1 MKHIY
6 ILFITIL
13 TFGLSYGQEVMV
25 NGGFESWDDASTPTG
40 YSKAENTAQESAEV
54 YSGTY
59 SAKHTGG
66 TKDIAQTVAI
76 ESGMTYTISL
86 WYKVEAGTG
95 DGTDARI
102 WSNWKAGGSNL
113 TDDAASLKGPNNSYL
128 DNNNNAWTNYSVTLT
143 APATADALYF
153 EVRTYSGAVVYWDDF
168 SVVKQAVANP
178 SIAIDSPA
186 DGDFIAG
193 TDVNVTLAVQN
204 FNVDAVGSGDGHIHY
219 SVDGGAT
226 VMKYDTNPIS
236 LTNLSYGEHTLT
248 AELVDGNHTSLDPVV
263 STSVTFTTYKEQTLP
278 FVEEFDYQDGEL
290 SSKDNWTVF
299 SGNGYDIDVNSG
311 KALVKHVSGQSGK
324 DLFVS
329 IPSVNG
335 TLYYSFDVAVVD
347 PGTGPIAGG
356 DYEYFA
362 MLKDDEF
369 GYRARVDVVAPTAAG
384 DYTLGLST
392 KNSSADLNWTSDLT
406 YGLTYRVTVMYDQ
419 DSNIAKLWVDATAES
434 DTSIIGTDEADPGT
448 SITQFALRQSTSS
461 VNETIIIDNLK
472 IGETFDSTTL
482 SNDFDNS
489 GSNFRVYPNP
499 AFGNVVNIIS
509 NDFDV
514 FEVDIYSLSGKLMI
528 SNAVSNGQINI
539 SNLKSGVYLI
549 NIKSSYGNQNKK
561 LIVN

>member
-6 ILFITIL
+6 ILIITIL
-13 TFGLSYGQEVMV
+13 SFGLSNGQEVMV

-40 YSKAENTAQESAEV
+40 YSKAENAAQESTEV

-66 TKDIAQTVAI
+66 TKDIAQSVPI
-76 ESGMTYTISL
+76 DGGQTYTISL

-95 DGTDARI
+95 DGTDARL
-102 WSNWKAGGSNL
+102 WSYWRGSGANIN
-113 TDDAASLKGPNNSYL
+113 DDSASLRGPNGQYF

-143 APATADALYF
+143 APASADELNF
-153 EVRTYSGAVVYWDDF
+153 EVRTYKGAVVYWDDL
-168 SVVKQAVANP
+168 SVVKEAVANP
-178 SIAIDSPA
+178 SIAISSPSDDA
-186 DGDFIAG
+186 FIAG
-193 TDVNVTLAVQN
+193 TDVDIALSVQN

-219 SVDGGAT
+219 SLDGGAA

-248 AELVDGNHTSLDPVV
+248 AELVDGNHASLDPTV
-263 STSVTFTTYKEQTLP
+263 SASVTFTTYKQQTLP
-278 FVEEFDYQDGEL
+278 FVEEFDYPDGEL
-290 SSKDNWTVF
+290 SSADNWAVF
-299 SGNGYDIDVNSG
+299 SGSGYDIGVVSG
-311 KALVKHVSGQSGK
+311 KAEVKHVSGQSGK

-335 TLYYSFDVAVVD
+335 ALYYSFDVSVVD

-362 MLKDDEF
+362 ILKDDEF
-369 GYRARVDVVAPTAAG
+369 NYRARVDVVAPNATG
-384 DYTLGLST
+384 DFTLGLST
-392 KNSSADLNWTSDLT
+392 KNSTADLNWPSDLT
-406 YGLTYRVTVMYDQ
+406 YGQSYRVTVMYDQ
-419 DSNIAKLWVDATAES
+419 DSNISKLWVDATSES

-461 VNETIIIDNLK
+461 VNETIHIDNLK

-489 GSNFRVYPNP
+489 ESNFRVYPNP
-499 AFGNVVNIIS
+499 AFGNVVNIVS
-509 NDFDV
+509 KNNDV
-514 FEVDIYSLSGKLMI
+514 FEVDVFNLSGKLI
-528 SNAVSNGQINI
+528 TSNKDVYGQINI

-549 NIKSSYGNQNKK
+549 NIKSSYGNINKK

>member
-6 ILFITIL
+6 FLIITIL
-13 TFGLSYGQEVMV
+13 SFGLSNGQEVMV

-40 YSKAENTAQESAEV
+40 YSKAENTAQESTEV

-66 TKDIAQTVAI
+66 TKDIAQTVQI
-76 ESGMTYTISL
+76 ESGETYTISL
-86 WYKVEAGTG
+86 WYKFETAGN
-95 DGTDARI
+95 ARL
-102 WSNWKAGGSNL
+102 WSYWRSNGANIN
-113 TDDAASLKGPNNSYL
+113 DDAAALRPSSYL
-128 DNNNNAWTNYSVTLT
+128 DTSVTTWSEYSVTLT
-143 APATADALYF
+143 APATADQLYF

-178 SIAIDSPA
+178 SIAISSPSDDA
-186 DGDFIAG
+186 FVAG
-193 TDVNVTLAVQN
+193 TDVDIALSVQN

-219 SVDGGAT
+219 SLDGGAA

-248 AELVDGNHTSLDPVV
+248 AELVDGNHASLDPAV
-263 STSVTFTTYKEQTLP
+263 STSVTFTTYKQQTLP
-278 FVEEFDYQDGEL
+278 FVEEFAYPDGDL
-290 SSKDNWTVF
+290 SSNDNWTVF
-299 SGNGYDIDVNSG
+299 SGTGYDIGVVSG
-311 KALVKHVSGQSGK
+311 KAEVKHAAGSGK

-335 TLYYSFDVAVVD
+335 ALYYSFDVSVVD
-347 PGTGPIAGG
+347 PGTGPISGG

-362 MLKDDEF
+362 FFKDDEY
-369 GYRARVDVVAPTAAG
+369 GYRGRVDVVAPTAAG

-406 YGLTYRVTVMYDQ
+406 YGQSYRVTVMYDQ
-419 DSNIAKLWVDATAES
+419 VSNISKLWVDATAES
-434 DTSIIGTDEADPGT
+434 DTSITGTDEADPGT

-461 VNETIIIDNLK
+461 VNETIHIDNLK
-472 IGETFDSTTL
+472 IGETFDSTTM

-489 GSNFRVYPNP
+489 ESNFRVYPNP

-509 NDFDV
+509 KNSDV
-514 FEVDIYSLSGKLMI
+514 FEVDVFNLSGKLI
-528 SNAVSNGQINI
+528 TSNKDVYGQINI

-549 NIKSSYGNQNKK
+549 NIKSSYGNINKK

>member
-6 ILFITIL
+6 ILIITIL
-13 TFGLSYGQEVMV
+13 SFGLSNGQEVMV

-40 YSKAENTAQESAEV
+40 YSKAENTAQESTEV

-66 TKDIAQTVAI
+66 TKDIAQSVPI
-76 ESGMTYTISL
+76 DGGQTYTISL

-95 DGTDARI
+95 DGDDARI
-102 WSNWKAGGSNL
+102 WSYWRGGGSNIN
-113 TDDAASLKGPNNSYL
+113 DDSASLRGPNGQYF

-143 APATADALYF
+143 APASADELNF

-168 SVVKQAVANP
+168 SVVKEAVANP
-178 SIAIDSPA
+178 SIAISSPSDDS
-186 DGDFIAG
+186 FIAG
-193 TDVNVTLAVQN
+193 TAVDIALSVQN
-204 FNVDAVGSGDGHIHY
+204 FNVDAEGSGDGHIHY
-219 SVDGGAT
+219 SLDGGAA

-248 AELVDGNHTSLDPVV
+248 AELVDGNHASLDPAV
-263 STSVTFTTYKEQTLP
+263 SASVTFTTYKQQTLP
-278 FVEEFDYQDGEL
+278 FIEEFDYPDGGL
-290 SSKDNWTVF
+290 SSADNWTVF
-299 SGNGYDIDVNSG
+299 SGTGYDIDVNSG

-335 TLYYSFDVAVVD
+335 TLYYSFDVSVVD

-369 GYRARVDVVAPTAAG
+369 NYRARVDVVAPTAAG

-392 KNSSADLNWTSDLT
+392 KNSTADLNWTSDLT

-419 DSNIAKLWVDATAES
+419 DSNLAKLWVDATAES

-499 AFGNVVNIIS
+499 VFGNVVNIIS
-509 NDFDV
+509 KNNDV
-514 FEVDIYSLSGKLMI
+514 FEVNIFNLSGKLII
-528 SNAVSNGQINI
+528 SNKEVNGQINI

-549 NIKSSYGNQNKK
+549 NIKSYYGNTNKK
-561 LIVN
+561 LIVK